1 MEVFEPSP
9 TGHGGHQEAL
19 GMPSIDTI
27 GPTSS
32 ASKWSPAPFLFLK
45 KKTATA
51 SLKCHHTRKNE
62 DSVQWGSFRRQGAW
76 EESAVKHSKSNWHP
90 NLLNRMRNKT
100 TQRLIIDDFL
110 PGATRTPAIVR
121 RK

>member
-45 KKTATA
+45 KKTATV

-62 DSVQWGSFRRQGAW
+62 DFSGGRFLEKGPG
-76 EESAVKHSKSNWHP
+76 KSLP
-90 NLLNRMRNKT
+90 LSTLNR
-100 TQRLIIDDFL
+100 IDIQIY
-110 PGATRTPAIVR
+110 TIKCVTIT
-121 RK
+121 KQ

>member
-45 KKTATA
+45 KKKMQPCHLNATIHE
-51 SLKCHHTRKNE
+51 K
-62 DSVQWGSFRRQGAW
+62 
-76 EESAVKHSKSNWHP
+76 
-90 NLLNRMRNKT
+90 MKT
-100 TQRLIIDDFL
+100 PVGVIS
-110 PGATRTPAIVR
+110 
-121 RK
+121 

>member
-19 GMPSIDTI
+19 EMPSIDTI

-62 DSVQWGSFRRQGAW
+62 DASGRG
-76 EESAVKHSKSNWHP
+76 
-90 NLLNRMRNKT
+90 
-100 TQRLIIDDFL
+100 IDGL
-110 PGATRTPAIVR
+110 KLYWA
-121 RK
+121 

>member
-45 KKTATA
+45 KKKLQLRHLNATIHE
-51 SLKCHHTRKNE
+51 KMK
-62 DSVQWGSFRRQGAW
+62 
-76 EESAVKHSKSNWHP
+76 
-90 NLLNRMRNKT
+90 
-100 TQRLIIDDFL
+100 
-110 PGATRTPAIVR
+110 TPAGGRFVD
-121 RK
+121 K